1 MKFIWLFYFLIPSL
15 FLLISCDNPKE
26 TGKCTEIFKTSYITI
41 DGADLDDFYTLRLS
55 NKDTIRTAHYEKKEY
70 PVLTDRY
77 QDALA
82 NNKDSFHFV
91 GLIKDSIVLIE
102 PFVFSADD
110 CHINYISG
118 SKTINL

>member
-1 MKFIWLFYFLIPSL
+1 MKSFTLFYSLILSL
-15 FLLISCDNPKE
+15 FFLISCENSQE
-26 TGKCTEIFKTSYITI
+26 NSNCTDIFKTTYINI
-41 DGADLDDFYTLRLS
+41 KGAELDSFYTLRLS
-55 NKDTIRTAHYEKKEY
+55 NKDTIRIDRYREKEY
-70 PVLTDRY
+70 PVLNDRY

-102 PFVFSADD
+102 PFVFNADH

-118 SKTINL
+118 NKNTTL